1 MIRCILHISPVE
13 IKGGRVCYDGKKTEL
28 QPKLY
33 FINNIFAVAKMIWQK
48 FAPIALI
55 SMTFK
60 KFCGIDG
67 LSKIRLNYSK
77 KSSKIFVECK
87 E

>member
-13 IKGGRVCYDGKKTEL
+13 IKGGRVCYDGKKTEF

-60 KFCGIDG
+60 KFCGIDVQ
-67 LSKIRLNYSK
+67 LAIV
-77 KSSKIFVECK
+77 FVS
-87 E
+87 